1 MPPVMFSVVTKYHKG
16 RHSLFLYN
24 SEIFYAFTQD
34 ILRSRKLT
42 SDPNL
47 AVLFAIL
54 SDTLAALPTY
64 IKVWRFP
71 YTERAIFY
79 GGGAFSALT
88 SLIAAPNNNFSTIG
102 FAIYLVILNTS
113 LMFLIYF
120 RQKSENNLKINF

>member
-1 MPPVMFSVVTKYHKG
+1 M
-16 RHSLFLYN
+16 L
-24 SEIFYAFTQD
+24 IW
-34 ILRSRKLT
+34 KLT